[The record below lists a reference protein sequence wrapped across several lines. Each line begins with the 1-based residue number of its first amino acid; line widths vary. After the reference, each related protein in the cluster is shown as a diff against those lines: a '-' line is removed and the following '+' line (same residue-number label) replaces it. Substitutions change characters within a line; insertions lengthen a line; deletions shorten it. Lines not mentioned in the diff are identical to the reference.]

1 MFMLDFKEIIS
12 AFLVLFAIID
22 ITGSIPIFLS
32 LKQSGNRFNPIYAA
46 LISLLIFV
54 VFFFLGDAALRLF
67 GVDIQSFAVAGSIV
81 LFIMAFEMILGVEI
95 FKNDASSG
103 GSTVVPI
110 AFPLIAGPGALTTII
125 SLRAEYAD
133 INILIA
139 LCINIVIDYLVL
151 RYINRLER
159 LLGGTLISILRKFF
173 GNCSPP
179 IWAVWC
185 TAISCWDNSWNT
197 LLLKCN
203 VAAFLSE
210 KGVQQR
216 NVL

>member
-1 MFMLDFKEIIS
+1 MFAFSFKELTG

-32 LKQSGNRFNPIYAA
+32 LKNSGSKFSPTQAA
-46 LISLLIFV
+46 LVSLGIFV
-54 VFFFLGDAALRLF
+54 VFYFLGDAALRLF

-81 LFIMAFEMILGVEI
+81 LFIMAFEMILGIEI
-95 FKNDASSG
+95 FKNDPAGG

-139 LCINIVIDYLVL
+139 LLINIVIDYLVL
-151 RYINRLER
+151 KHLGRLEKI
-159 LLGGTLISILRKFF
+159 LGGTLISILRKFF
-173 GNCSPP
+173 GVVLLA
-179 IWAVWC
+179 IGVKLL
-185 TAISCWDNSWNT
+185 TANLGAMI
-197 LLLKCN
+197 K
-203 VAAFLSE
+203 ALS
-210 KGVQQR
+210 
-216 NVL
+216 L

>member
-1 MFMLDFKEIIS
+1 MDFKEIIG

-32 LKQSGNRFNPIYAA
+32 LKHSGNKFHPFYAA
-46 LISLLIFV
+46 IISLGIFV
-54 VFFFLGDAALRLF
+54 AFFFLGDAALHLF

-95 FKNDASSG
+95 FKTESGAG

-133 INILIA
+133 INILTA
-139 LCINIVIDYLVL
+139 LMANIVLDYIVL
-151 RYINRLER
+151 RYIDKLEK
-159 LLGGTLISILRKFF
+159 LLGATLISILRKFF
-173 GNCSPP
+173 GV
-179 IWAVWC
+179 ILL
-185 TAISCWDNSWNT
+185 AIGVK
-197 LLLKCN
+197 LLSTNLGGIIQN
-203 VAAFLSE
+203 L
-210 KGVQQR
+210 
-216 NVL
+216 

>member
-1 MFMLDFKEIIS
+1 MVDLKEIFG

-32 LKQSGNRFNPIYAA
+32 LKHSGNKFSPWQAA
-46 LISLLIFV
+46 LVSLVIFV
-54 VFFFLGDAALRLF
+54 LFFFLGDAALQLF

-95 FKNDASSG
+95 FKNEPGGG

-139 LCINIVIDYLVL
+139 LAFNIVIDFLVL
-151 RYINRLER
+151 HYIDRLER
-159 LLGGTLISILRKFF
+159 LLGGSLISILRKFF
-173 GNCSPP
+173 GV
-179 IWAVWC
+179 ILL
-185 TAISCWDNSWNT
+185 AIGVK
-197 LLLKCN
+197 LLTTNLGTMIQ
-203 VAAFLSE
+203 ALT
-210 KGVQQR
+210 GQ
-216 NVL
+216 

>member
-1 MFMLDFKEIIS
+1 MILDFKQIMG

-32 LKQSGNRFNPIYAA
+32 LKHSGNKFHPLYAA
-46 LISLLIFV
+46 LISLAIFV
-54 VFFFLGDAALRLF
+54 LFFFLGDAALRLF

-95 FKNDASSG
+95 FKTESGSG

-139 LCINIVIDYLVL
+139 LLLNIVLDYVVL
-151 RYINRLER
+151 RYIDRLER

-173 GNCSPP
+173 GV
-179 IWAVWC
+179 ILL
-185 TAISCWDNSWNT
+185 AIGVK
-197 LLLKCN
+197 LLTTNLGSMIHH
-203 VAAFLSE
+203 LTY
-210 KGVQQR
+210 
-216 NVL
+216 

>member
-1 MFMLDFKEIIS
+1 MLDFKEIFG

-32 LKQSGNRFNPIYAA
+32 LKHSGNKFHPMYAA
-46 LISLLIFV
+46 LLSLGLFL

-95 FKNDASSG
+95 FKTESGNG

-133 INILIA
+133 VNILIA
-139 LCINIVIDYLVL
+139 LGVNIILDYLVL
-151 RYINRLER
+151 RYIDRLEK
-159 LLGGTLISILRKFF
+159 LLGGTIITIMRKFF
-173 GNCSPP
+173 GV
-179 IWAVWC
+179 ILL
-185 TAISCWDNSWNT
+185 AI
-197 LLLKCN
+197 
-203 VAAFLSE
+203 
-210 KGVQQR
+210 GVKLITTNLGGLIQS
-216 NVL
+216 L

>member
-1 MFMLDFKEIIS
+1 MLINFKEIIG

-32 LKQSGNRFNPIYAA
+32 LKHSGNKFHPLYAA
-46 LISLLIFV
+46 LISLGIFV

-95 FKNDASSG
+95 FKTEAGSG

-125 SLRAEYAD
+125 SLRAEYLD
-133 INILIA
+133 VNILIA
-139 LCINIVIDYLVL
+139 LLLNIILDYVVL
-151 RYINRLER
+151 RYINKLER

-173 GNCSPP
+173 GV
-179 IWAVWC
+179 ILL
-185 TAISCWDNSWNT
+185 AIGVK
-197 LLLKCN
+197 LLTTNLGSIIQS
-203 VAAFLSE
+203 L
-210 KGVQQR
+210 
-216 NVL
+216 

>member
-1 MFMLDFKEIIS
+1 MLDFKEIFG

-32 LKQSGNRFNPIYAA
+32 LKHSGNKFHPMYAA
-46 LISLLIFV
+46 LLSLGLFL

-67 GVDIQSFAVAGSIV
+67 SVDIQSFAVAGSIV

-95 FKNDASSG
+95 FKTESGNG

-133 INILIA
+133 VNILIA
-139 LCINIVIDYLVL
+139 LGVNIILDYLVL
-151 RYINRLER
+151 RYIDRLEK
-159 LLGGTLISILRKFF
+159 LLGGTIITIMRKFF
-173 GNCSPP
+173 GV
-179 IWAVWC
+179 ILL
-185 TAISCWDNSWNT
+185 AI
-197 LLLKCN
+197 
-203 VAAFLSE
+203 
-210 KGVQQR
+210 GVKLITTNLGGLIQS
-216 NVL
+216 L

>member
-1 MFMLDFKEIIS
+1 MLDFKEIIS

-95 FKNDASSG
+95 LDVEN
-103 GSTVVPI
+103 
-110 AFPLIAGPGALTTII
+110 II
-125 SLRAEYAD
+125 SL
-133 INILIA
+133 
-139 LCINIVIDYLVL
+139 
-151 RYINRLER
+151 
-159 LLGGTLISILRKFF
+159 KK
-173 GNCSPP
+173 
-179 IWAVWC
+179 
-185 TAISCWDNSWNT
+185 
-197 LLLKCN
+197 LLLNWQIKL
-203 VAAFLSE
+203 FLDQSVV
-210 KGVQQR
+210 KH
-216 NVL
+216 

>member
-1 MFMLDFKEIIS
+1 MVDLKEIFG

-32 LKQSGNRFNPIYAA
+32 LKHSGNKFSPWQAA
-46 LISLLIFV
+46 LVSLVIFV
-54 VFFFLGDAALRLF
+54 LFFFLGDAALQLF

-95 FKNDASSG
+95 FKNEPGGG

-133 INILIA
+133 VNILIA
-139 LCINIVIDYLVL
+139 LALNIVIDFLVL
-151 RYINRLER
+151 HYIDRLER
-159 LLGGTLISILRKFF
+159 LLGGSLISILRKFF
-173 GNCSPP
+173 GV
-179 IWAVWC
+179 ILL
-185 TAISCWDNSWNT
+185 AIGVK
-197 LLLKCN
+197 LLTTNLGTMIQ
-203 VAAFLSE
+203 ALI
-210 KGVQQR
+210 GQ
-216 NVL
+216 

>member
-1 MFMLDFKEIIS
+1 MISTLSLQEIFG

-32 LKQSGNRFNPIYAA
+32 LKHSGNKFNPMHAA
-46 LISLLIFV
+46 LVSLLIFV
-54 VFFFLGDAALRLF
+54 VFFFLGDAALQLF
-67 GVDIQSFAVAGSIV
+67 GVDIKSFAVAGSIV

-95 FKNDASSG
+95 FKNDSDGGTSSI
-103 GSTVVPI
+103 VPI

-139 LCINIVIDYLVL
+139 LFINIVLDFIVL
-151 RYINRLER
+151 RYIDRLER

-173 GNCSPP
+173 GV
-179 IWAVWC
+179 ILL
-185 TAISCWDNSWNT
+185 AI
-197 LLLKCN
+197 
-203 VAAFLSE
+203 
-210 KGVQQR
+210 GVKLITT
-216 NVL
+216 NLGALIHSLNL

>member
-1 MFMLDFKEIIS
+1 MVDLKEIFG

-32 LKQSGNRFNPIYAA
+32 LKHSGNKFSPWQAA
-46 LISLLIFV
+46 LVSLVIFV
-54 VFFFLGDAALRLF
+54 LFFFLGDAALQLF

-95 FKNDASSG
+95 FKNEPGGG

-133 INILIA
+133 VNILIA
-139 LCINIVIDYLVL
+139 LAFNIVIDFLVL
-151 RYINRLER
+151 HYIDRLER
-159 LLGGTLISILRKFF
+159 LLGGSLISILRKFF
-173 GNCSPP
+173 GV
-179 IWAVWC
+179 ILL
-185 TAISCWDNSWNT
+185 AIGVK
-197 LLLKCN
+197 LLTTNLGTMIQ
-203 VAAFLSE
+203 ALT
-210 KGVQQR
+210 GQ
-216 NVL
+216 

>member
-1 MFMLDFKEIIS
+1 MIDFKQIIG

-32 LKQSGNRFNPIYAA
+32 LKQSGNKYHPLFAA
-46 LISLLIFV
+46 LISLGIFV
-54 VFFFLGDAALRLF
+54 VFFFLGDAALKLF

-95 FKNDASSG
+95 FKNDPAGG

-133 INILIA
+133 VNILIA
-139 LCINIVIDYLVL
+139 LLINIVIDYLVL
-151 RYINRLER
+151 RYISKLEK
-159 LLGGTLISILRKFF
+159 LLGATLVSILRKFF
-173 GNCSPP
+173 GV
-179 IWAVWC
+179 ILL
-185 TAISCWDNSWNT
+185 AI
-197 LLLKCN
+197 
-203 VAAFLSE
+203 
-210 KGVQQR
+210 GVKLFTT
-216 NVL
+216 NLGSIIHSLNW

>member
-1 MFMLDFKEIIS
+1 MILDFKQIMG

-32 LKQSGNRFNPIYAA
+32 LKHSGNKFHPLYAA
-46 LISLLIFV
+46 LVSLGIFV
-54 VFFFLGDAALRLF
+54 LFFFLGDAALRLF

-95 FKNDASSG
+95 FKNEAGSG

-125 SLRAEYAD
+125 SLRAEYTD

-139 LCINIVIDYLVL
+139 LALNIVLDYVVL
-151 RYINRLER
+151 RYIDRLER

-173 GNCSPP
+173 GV
-179 IWAVWC
+179 ILL
-185 TAISCWDNSWNT
+185 AIGVK
-197 LLLKCN
+197 LLTTNLGSMIHH
-203 VAAFLSE
+203 LTY
-210 KGVQQR
+210 
-216 NVL
+216 

>member
-1 MFMLDFKEIIS
+1 MISTLSLQEIFG

-32 LKQSGNRFNPIYAA
+32 LKHSGNKFNPMHAA
-46 LISLLIFV
+46 LVSLLIFV
-54 VFFFLGDAALRLF
+54 VFFFLGDAALQLF
-67 GVDIQSFAVAGSIV
+67 GVDIKSFAVAGSIV

-95 FKNDASSG
+95 FKNDSDGGASSI
-103 GSTVVPI
+103 VPI

-139 LCINIVIDYLVL
+139 LFINIVLDFIVL
-151 RYINRLER
+151 RYIDRLER

-173 GNCSPP
+173 GV
-179 IWAVWC
+179 ILL
-185 TAISCWDNSWNT
+185 AI
-197 LLLKCN
+197 
-203 VAAFLSE
+203 
-210 KGVQQR
+210 GVKLITT
-216 NVL
+216 NLGALIHSLNL

>member
-1 MFMLDFKEIIS
+1 MFSFTQILG

-32 LKQSGNRFNPIYAA
+32 LKQSGNKFVPWQAA
-46 LISLLIFV
+46 LISLILFV
-54 VFFFLGDAALRLF
+54 LFFYLGDALLQLF

-95 FKNDASSG
+95 FKTEAGNG

-133 INILIA
+133 LNILIA
-139 LCINIVIDYLVL
+139 LLLNIVIDFLVL
-151 RYINRLER
+151 KYIDKLEKI
-159 LLGGTLISILRKFF
+159 LGGTLISILRKFF
-173 GNCSPP
+173 GV
-179 IWAVWC
+179 ILL
-185 TAISCWDNSWNT
+185 AIGVK
-197 LLLKCN
+197 LLTTNL
-203 VAAFLSE
+203 
-210 KGVQQR
+210 GVLIS
-216 NVL
+216 NL

>member
-1 MFMLDFKEIIS
+1 MFSFTQILG

-32 LKQSGNRFNPIYAA
+32 LKQSGNKFVPWQAA
-46 LISLLIFV
+46 LISLILFV
-54 VFFFLGDAALRLF
+54 LFFYLGDALLQLF

-95 FKNDASSG
+95 FKTEAGNG

-133 INILIA
+133 LNILIA
-139 LCINIVIDYLVL
+139 LLLNIIIDFLVL
-151 RYINRLER
+151 KYIDKLEKI
-159 LLGGTLISILRKFF
+159 LGGTLISILRKFF
-173 GNCSPP
+173 GV
-179 IWAVWC
+179 ILL
-185 TAISCWDNSWNT
+185 AIGVK
-197 LLLKCN
+197 LLTTNL
-203 VAAFLSE
+203 
-210 KGVQQR
+210 GVLIS
-216 NVL
+216 NL